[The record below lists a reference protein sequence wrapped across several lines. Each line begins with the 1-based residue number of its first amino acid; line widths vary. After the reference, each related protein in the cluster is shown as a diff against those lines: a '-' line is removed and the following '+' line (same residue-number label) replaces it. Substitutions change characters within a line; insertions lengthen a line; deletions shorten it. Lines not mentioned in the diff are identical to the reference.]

1 MIIKKTQTLLHDGH
15 VSEVLCLP
23 GTQLVGAQRTVR
35 EKVAERK
42 KKRERET

>member
-1 MIIKKTQTLLHDGH
+1 MIIKKTQTLLHDGR

-23 GTQLVGAQRTVR
+23 GTQLVGAQRTLR